1 MGGPDATAAQRAD
14 ARFEAM
20 VDESFA
26 ILLPDAEDFT
36 LAKRY
41 LSQYE
46 TGLRAGDALRLAIAN
61 NHRAEAIY
69 SREKSLVKAGRIL
82 DLPVSMGI
90 RTR

>member
-1 MGGPDATAAQRAD
+1 MPR
-14 ARFEAM
+14 
-20 VDESFA
+20 
-26 ILLPDAEDFT
+26 DFT

-69 SREKSLVKAGRIL
+69 SREKSLVKAGRDSRPAGEHGNSHEMIAL
-82 DLPVSMGI
+82 AGCHSAGE
-90 RTR
+90 TG